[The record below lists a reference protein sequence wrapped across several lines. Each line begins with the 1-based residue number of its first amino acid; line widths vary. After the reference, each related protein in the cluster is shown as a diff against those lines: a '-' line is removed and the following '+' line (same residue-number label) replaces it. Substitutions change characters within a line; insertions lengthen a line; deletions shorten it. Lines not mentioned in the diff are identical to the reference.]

1 MAAAETRVDHH
12 LARSVGP
19 ERVAVTDLTGPSPI
33 GASPLGPD
41 PRQAPPTTRLIG
53 LGAMRER
60 LRQSADPVEV
70 FTSVAE
76 ICADMG
82 YECTVIL
89 TDLQGPVHR
98 IDRPDAAGVVAPSSD
113 SLLSLLDLTPLLVLV
128 HDTVGV
134 SILTSDL
141 RGGLLSRATRGQPTY
156 ADALVLRLLVDEAI
170 LVLTRERLQQELAEE
185 REHAANLE
193 QALASNR
200 EIGMALG
207 FVMASQGCDAQTAFE
222 RLRSISQRTNIKLR
236 DIAAE
241 VVRSATAP
249 AAPAAA
255 AAAGATGA
263 DPQGTSSRRERG
275 STRKL
280 SAPSAATPAPPP
292 APPAE
297 AAEPE

>member
-1 MAAAETRVDHH
+1 MAAVETRVDHH
-12 LARSVGP
+12 PASSVAP
-19 ERVAVTDLTGPSPI
+19 ERVDATESTAPSPI

-41 PRQAPPTTRLIG
+41 PRQAPPTTTRLIG

-76 ICADMG
+76 ICTDMG

-89 TDLQGPVHR
+89 TDLEGSTHR
-98 IDRPDAAGVVAPSSD
+98 IDRPDAAGVVAPSSE

-134 SILTSDL
+134 SILTSHL

-222 RLRSISQRTNIKLR
+222 RLRSISQRTNVKLR

-249 AAPAAA
+249 AAPPAAV
-255 AAAGATGA
+255 GATGA
-263 DPQGTSSRRERG
+263 DPHGTTSRRERG
-275 STRKL
+275 TSKL
-280 SAPSAATPAPPP
+280 SAPTAAPP
-292 APPAE
+292 E